1 MKVFLCGKGRA
12 AEDIV
17 VRLVHGGVQVAVW
30 SHPGAELLALAER
43 AGVWRSY
50 QSVNDADWPFR
61 PDLLVSVGYLHLLS
75 ERTLRALG
83 DKTINCHYALLPR
96 HRGRSPVPWA
106 IFDGD
111 ERTGVTWHW
120 IDRGIDTG
128 RVLLQVP
135 VTIRANDTQ
144 ASLFVRLHALAA
156 VSFDT
161 ALDMATA
168 GVPGHEQHGRSSY
181 HRHGPPCGGVIDPGW
196 PDDKVERF
204 IRAMTYPPLPYA
216 RLNGVEVKTMDE
228 YGRLRER
235 RSSTTGDGHG

>member
-168 GVPGHEQHGRSSY
+168 GEPGHEQHGRSSY

-228 YGRLRER
+228 YGRLRGR
-235 RSSTTGDGHG
+235 RSSTTGGGHG